1 MVLSYRCVC
10 IWCYRTLHIGYN
22 AQTNRRLVIHIYNAC
37 VTVEFMLIDT
47 ELPLFHLPMH
57 TCRPMYMYNI
67 RAPHKDIGRPGPER
81 LT

>member
-1 MVLSYRCVC
+1 M
-10 IWCYRTLHIGYN
+10 
-22 AQTNRRLVIHIYNAC
+22 YNAC